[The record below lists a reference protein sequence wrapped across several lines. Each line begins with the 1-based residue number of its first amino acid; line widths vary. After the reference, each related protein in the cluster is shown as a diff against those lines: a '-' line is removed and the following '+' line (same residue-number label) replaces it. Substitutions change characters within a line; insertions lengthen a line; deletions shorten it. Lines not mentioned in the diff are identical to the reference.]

1 MTVTIEQIVKSIHA
15 SPTRLVM
22 AVSGGGSGAVSQLL
36 EVPGASRTVLEA
48 AIPYAEKA
56 LQAWIGGP
64 AGHACS
70 AQTARAMA
78 AAAFHRAR
86 SYYPDDPTP
95 AGIACTAAL
104 STDRPRRGPHRIHI
118 AAQTAARTALWSLE
132 LQKGRRSRT
141 EEERL
146 ATRLLLNAVAD
157 ACEVDERL
165 DLDLVEEECVMRDET
180 AAPAQ
185 WQDLMLGR
193 TEVARSRGTDNLSR
207 CTDNTDITAVFP
219 GAFNP
224 LHEGHRRMAD
234 VAKELLQLP
243 ILMEISITNVDKAP
257 LDYCEMRRRIEQFPS
272 ELPVCFTRART
283 FDEKSK
289 LFPGCWFVVGID
301 TLKRIA
307 APDYYGNDES
317 AALAAIARIA
327 SRGCRFL
334 VFGRKMGEDFV
345 RPADLDLPESL
356 KAICREVPPERFR
369 LDVSST
375 ELRERKPD

>member
-1 MTVTIEQIVKSIHA
+1 MTVTIEQLVKNIHA
-15 SPTRLVM
+15 SPARLVM
-22 AVSGGGSGAVSQLL
+22 AVSGGGSGAVSRLL
-36 EVPGASRTVLEA
+36 EVPGASRTVIEA

-64 AGHACS
+64 AEHACS
-70 AQTARAMA
+70 AQTARVMA

-86 SYYPDDPTP
+86 SYHPDYPTP

-104 STDRPRRGPHRIHI
+104 STDRPRRGDHRIHI

-132 LQKGRRSRT
+132 LQKGRRSRA
-141 EEERL
+141 EEELL

-157 ACEVDERL
+157 ACDVGDRL
-165 DLDLVEEECVMRDET
+165 DLELVENEIVRYDET
-180 AAPAQ
+180 TAPAE

-193 TEVARSRGTDNLSR
+193 TEVALSRGTDNM
-207 CTDNTDITAVFP
+207 DKTAVFP

-224 LHEGHRRMAD
+224 LHEGHRRMAEA
-234 VAKELLQLP
+234 AKELLQIP

-257 LDYCEMRRRIEQFPS
+257 LDYCEMRRRIEQFPP

-289 LFPGCWFVVGID
+289 LFPGRWFVVGVD

-307 APDYYGNDES
+307 SPDYYGNDES
-317 AALAAIARIA
+317 AALAAIERIA

-334 VFGRKMGEDFV
+334 VFGRKMGGDFV
-345 RPADLDLPESL
+345 RPADLALPEPL
-356 KAICREVPPERFR
+356 RAICREVPPERFR

-375 ELRERKPD
+375 ELRERNPL